1 MAEPTAPLTTTTLT
15 TTNNTDEAPLMTT
28 PATPVTAAMQMA
40 HLDVA
45 QVHTTALDI
54 YAPVYCKCNGSST
67 VACII
72 PAQDNT

>member
-40 HLDVA
+40 QLDGGRTGSQGRGGRLPSHVA
-45 QVHTTALDI
+45 ADVSHVTA
-54 YAPVYCKCNGSST
+54 VYCNRL
-67 VACII
+67 
-72 PAQDNT
+72 Q